1 MNLEA
6 LKAEREKVQA
16 AIDNILEAGQEFQT
30 RDGRVK
36 FANLSKLYDRLAY
49 LDNAIAAAQGN
60 SGYNPAYLKF
70 GGFD

>member
-1 MNLEA
+1 VNLEA

-49 LDNAIAAAQGN
+49 LDNAIAAAEGN
-60 SGYNPAYLKF
+60 SGYNTAYLKF

>member
-1 MNLEA
+1 VTLES
-6 LKAEREKVQA
+6 LKAEREKVQT

-36 FANLSKLYDRLAY
+36 FANLSKLYDRLSY
-49 LDNAIAAAQGN
+49 LDNAIAAAEGN
-60 SGYNPAYLKF
+60 SGYNTVHLKF

>member
-6 LKAEREKVQA
+6 LTAEREKVQA

-49 LDNAIAAAQGN
+49 LDNAIAAAQGTN
-60 SGYNPAYLKF
+60 CNTAYLKF

>member
-6 LKAEREKVQA
+6 LRAEREKVQA

-49 LDNAIAAAQGN
+49 LDNAIAAAQGTN
-60 SGYNPAYLKF
+60 CNTAYLKF

>member
-1 MNLEA
+1 MDIATLR
-6 LKAEREKVQA
+6 AEREKVQV

-49 LDNAIAAAQGN
+49 LDNAIAAAGGTN
-60 SGYNPAYLKF
+60 CNTAYLKF

>member
-6 LKAEREKVQA
+6 LRAEREKVQT
-16 AIDNILEAGQEFQT
+16 AIENILEAGQEFQT

-36 FANLSKLYDRLAY
+36 FANLSKLYDRLTY
-49 LDNAIAAAQGN
+49 LDNAIAAAEGTN
-60 SGYNPAYLKF
+60 CNTAYLKF

>member
-6 LKAEREKVQA
+6 LRAEREKVQA

-36 FANLSKLYDRLAY
+36 FANLSRLYDRLAY

-60 SGYNPAYLKF
+60 SYNTAYLKF